1 MATQILELD
10 LHAAPHDI
18 SLRDDVSGILL
29 LVTNNGR
36 LVQLQRMPR
45 TSSRVL
51 HSTAML
57 AAAPEADALAP
68 VQAADPPPPTS
79 VVIPTHERPDDL
91 ARCLDGLASVDRRRH
106 EVIVVDNH
114 PLTSR
119 TAAVA
124 ARFDVRYVVEPRR
137 GLNRARNTGAAAA
150 VHDLVAFIDDD
161 VVVTPTW
168 LAGITAGFENVSV
181 GCATGLVLPLELETP
196 AQEQFEAYCA
206 HRRDL
211 GHHVY
216 SRATLAPSAAG
227 AVGMGANMAFRRD
240 LLREMRG
247 FDPRLDAGTATRS
260 GGDNDMFARILD
272 AGWLIVYTPDARVWH
287 RHRRSLGELRSCVFG
302 YGIGVHGMLTKRLME
317 QQDLGAVVTAARW
330 LIGPLVKTMLAK
342 INRRAAPNWSL
353 VLTETAGAPLGPV
366 CFLYETWRR
375 HRSGGDDP

>member
-10 LHAAPHDI
+10 FHAVPPDI
-18 SLRDDVSGILL
+18 PLRDDVSAILL
-29 LVTNNGR
+29 VLTDNDR
-36 LVQLQRMPR
+36 LVQLLRMPR
-45 TSSRVL
+45 TDSRWI
-51 HSTAML
+51 HPTEML
-57 AAAPEADALAP
+57 SAASAADAP
-68 VQAADPPPPTS
+68 SPIQAADDRHSTS
-79 VVIPTHERPDDL
+79 VVISTHERPDDL
-91 ARCLDGLASVDRRRH
+91 ARCLESLASVDRRRH

-114 PLTSR
+114 PVTSR
-119 TAAVA
+119 TATVA
-124 ARFDVRYVVEPRR
+124 ARFDVRYILEPLR

-150 VHDLVAFIDDD
+150 VHDLIAFIDDD

-168 LAGITAGFENVSV
+168 LAGITACFGNTAV

-211 GHHVY
+211 RQHVY
-216 SRATLAPSAAG
+216 SRETLRPSAAG

-260 GGDNDMFARILD
+260 GGDNDMFARMLD

-287 RHRRSLGELRSCVFG
+287 RHRRTMAELRSCVFG
-302 YGIGVHGMLTKRLME
+302 YGVGVHSMLTKRLME
-317 QQDLGAVVTAARW
+317 ERDLGAAVTAVRW
-330 LIGPLVKTMLAK
+330 FVGPLVKTLLAK
-342 INRRAAPNWSL
+342 IRRRAAPNWSV
-353 VLTETAGAPLGPV
+353 VLSETAGAPLGPV

-375 HRSGGDDP
+375 YRSGGHGP